1 MGKIKK
7 VVIKQ
12 LYLFLTSLILEIE
25 LVKNLLKNCES
36 NPRSFEERIKK
47 QKIHSFAKK
56 GVSFKV
62 TNKNKIMEVK
72 MERDLL

>member
-7 VVIKQ
+7 VVIKE